1 MRKTLLIAAAALAS
15 SVISSQAQVYS
26 QNIVGYINVPLASGY
41 TALAN
46 QLDFDGTGT
55 NNTVATVFGTN
66 LVSGST
72 VYAWETS
79 SAGYT
84 SANWTKSKSGAL
96 GWIGN
101 TNGISA
107 ALNEG
112 NGVFVQSPA
121 TNNLTL
127 VGTVLQGT
135 NLISLVAGYNLVS
148 SVAPISGDLVTNLG
162 YAPAVGDIVYVW
174 NTSSQGYSSDN
185 YIKTKSGSAAWS
197 SGAAPQI
204 TVAQAFFI
212 QAAAAETWT
221 NTFVE

>member
-1 MRKTLLIAAAALAS
+1 MNKTLLIAAAALAG

-26 QNIVGYINVPLASGY
+26 QNIVGYINVPLVTGY

-46 QLDFDGTGT
+46 QLDYDGTGT

-66 LVSGST
+66 LVKGTT
-72 VYAWETS
+72 VLAWETA

-84 SANWTKSKSGAL
+84 SANWTSGRSGL
-96 GWIGN
+96 TWVGN

-112 NGVFVQSPA
+112 SGVFVQSPS
-121 TNNLTL
+121 TNSLTL

-135 NLISLVAGYNLVS
+135 NLINLVTGYNLVS
-148 SVAPISGDLVTNLG
+148 SVAPISGDIVTNLG
-162 YAPAVGDIVYVW
+162 FVPGQGDAVLLW
-174 NTSSQGYSSDN
+174 NTTSQGYTSYN
-185 YIKTKSGSAAWS
+185 YTKGRSGYSWVPS
-197 SGAAPQI
+197 TPQI
-204 TVAQAFFI
+204 AVGQSFFI

-221 NTFVE
+221 NSFISN